1 MHRLAW
7 LFFLLCLAASAT
19 FIVATTPALPEHVA
33 SHFGYGN
40 AANGFMTRDGYL
52 IFMLA
57 FAVVLPLFLAAM
69 IGLLPR
75 MWPNAVNVPHR
86 DYWLDPRRREAT
98 LNALAAHGAWLGSL
112 ITLFIAA
119 IHHVLL
125 VANATSP
132 PQLPADLFGMLLIG
146 FVVGIALWIGTLL
159 LRFRNA
165 H

>member
-7 LFFLLCLAASAT
+7 LVFALCLVASAT
-19 FIVATTPALPEHVA
+19 FIVATSHALPEQVA

-52 IFMLA
+52 VFMLA
-57 FAVVLPLFLAAM
+57 FAVALPLLLATT

-75 MWPNAVNVPHR
+75 IWPNAVNLPHR
-86 DYWLDPRRREAT
+86 DYWLDPTRRDAT

-112 ITLFIAA
+112 TTLFIAA
-119 IHHVLL
+119 THYVLL

-132 PQLPADLFGMLLIG
+132 PRLPADLFRILLIG
-146 FVVGIALWIGTLL
+146 FVVGVALWIAALV
-159 LRFRNA
+159 LRFRNVG
-165 H
+165 